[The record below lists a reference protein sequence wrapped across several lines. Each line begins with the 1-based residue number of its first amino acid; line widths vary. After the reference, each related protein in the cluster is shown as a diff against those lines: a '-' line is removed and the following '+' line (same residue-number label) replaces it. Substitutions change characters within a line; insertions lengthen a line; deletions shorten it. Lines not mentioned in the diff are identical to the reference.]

1 MDEDPGGAGS
11 AASRWAIL
19 RPRQQV
25 VVFLGRTEVGRGVVD
40 EMSPD
45 GSVVW
50 VVFDGAPTRR
60 MFLQGD
66 PEDIL
71 PAL

>member
-1 MDEDPGGAGS
+1 MDEDLGNAGGPAAGR
-11 AASRWAIL
+11 ATL
-19 RPRQQV
+19 RRRQQV

-60 MFLQGD
+60 MFLQDD

-71 PAL
+71 PVL